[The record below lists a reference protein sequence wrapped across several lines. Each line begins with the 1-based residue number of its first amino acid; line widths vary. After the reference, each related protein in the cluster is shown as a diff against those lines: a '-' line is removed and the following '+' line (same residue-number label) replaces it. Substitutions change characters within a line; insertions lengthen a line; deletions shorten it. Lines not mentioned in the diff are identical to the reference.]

1 MTRDFGSFSLRAKAI
16 RRAGILLSSRK
27 SHLTPPFDDAQGMLF
42 QKGEQEGARR
52 SLRVMLYVR
61 KASPFEKGGQ
71 RGICSRPLV
80 AVITRQLVGVLS
92 FLLVCSIATAPA
104 SAQAPR
110 KIIIGVSNPDNVTFF
125 PLYLAKEAGYFREQ
139 GLEPQLI
146 VMNSDLAVKAL
157 VTGDVDYAASTA
169 SVAKAA
175 ALGFPVKIIGS
186 FFNGSD
192 FSLVSKPEIKTPAD
206 LKNKIIAVSRFGS
219 AADFDAREA
228 LTHLGLDPAKDV
240 KIIPVGAG
248 PNRLISLLTGKVDA
262 AIINVAESIRAQEQ
276 GMRVLISTGKFN
288 RQTLTGLGTAT
299 NKIAQNRDEVRRVLR
314 AVTRAV
320 DDYKNRK
327 EKIQPLLIKHTRI
340 KPEHFDFVYQK
351 NLEVLSPDGSLAEA
365 DVKSAYIDARKSAA
379 NLPPVEISSLFDLS
393 VLREIHAK

>member
-1 MTRDFGSFSLRAKAI
+1 MSYLKSSIKKSEFFYPSFPRGRESRFVGISWIAARASY
-16 RRAGILLSSRK
+16 RQLGRN
-27 SHLTPPFDDAQGMLF
+27 DARNCVTNF
-42 QKGEQEGARR
+42 KDTT
-52 SLRVMLYVR
+52 LRVALIV
-61 KASPFEKGGQ
+61 FL
-71 RGICSRPLV
+71 CF
-80 AVITRQLVGVLS
+80 VI
-92 FLLVCSIATAPA
+92 APPA
-104 SAQAPR
+104 SAQTPR
-110 KIIIGVSNPDNVTFF
+110 KIVIGVSNPDNVTFF
-125 PLYLAKEAGYFREQ
+125 PLYFAKAAGYFREQ

-157 VTGDVDYAASTA
+157 LTGDVDYAASTA

-175 ALGFPVKIIGS
+175 ALGFPVKIIVS
-186 FFNGSD
+186 FFNGTD
-192 FSLVSKPEIKTPAD
+192 FSLVSKPEIKVPGD
-206 LKNKIIAVSRFGS
+206 LKNKIVAVSRYGS

-248 PNRLISLLTGKVDA
+248 SNRLISLLTGKVDA

-299 NKIAQNRDEVRRVLR
+299 TKIAQNREEVRKMLM
-314 AVTRAV
+314 AVTRAL

-327 EKIQPLLIKHTRI
+327 DRIQPVLIKHTGI
-340 KPEHFDFVYQK
+340 KPEHFEFVYQQ
-351 NLEVLSPDGSLAEA
+351 NLEVLSPDGSLTEA
-365 DVKSAYIDARKSAA
+365 DVKSAYIDARKSSV
-379 NLPPVEISSLFDLS
+379 NPPAVETSSLFDLS